1 MADQAE
7 NLREF
12 VRTRSERAR
21 VIAVSSGKGGVGKTN
36 TCVNLGIAL
45 AQRRHRVVLLDAD
58 LGLAN
63 VEVLLGINS
72 LYNLQHVICG
82 QQSMLDV
89 LTEGPGG
96 IHVVP
101 GSSGIAQIAD
111 LGPAARENV
120 LSGLEELQRHADF
133 ILIDTMAGI
142 GQNAVAFAIAADEV
156 LLVTTPEPSA
166 IVDAYA
172 TVKTIN
178 NQRPDAVFRVVVNQV
193 LNKQQAGAVAHKLS
207 DVTNR
212 FLERKVSFAGFIP
225 RDPRVMQAVM
235 QTAPYLLRYP
245 TAPASRAIGTIADRL
260 VQVGAVRR
268 QGGGFLQ
275 RVAETFGLVSNA

>member
-1 MADQAE
+1 MGDQAE
-7 NLREF
+7 NLRRF
-12 VRTRSERAR
+12 VQQRTHRAR

-45 AQRRHRVVLLDAD
+45 AQSGARVALLDAD

-72 LYNLQHVICG
+72 MYNLQHVVSG
-82 QQSMLDV
+82 QQSMMDV
-89 LTEGPGG
+89 VVNAPGG
-96 IHVVP
+96 IQVVP

-111 LGPAARENV
+111 LGPNARENV
-120 LSGLEELQRHADF
+120 LRGLEDLQMHTDF

-142 GQNAVAFAIAADEV
+142 GQNAVAFAVAADEV
-156 LLVTTPEPSA
+156 LLVTTPEPSS

-172 TVKTIN
+172 TVKTVF
-178 NQRPDAVFRVVVNQV
+178 NQRPDAQFHVIVNQV
-193 LNKQQAGAVAHKLS
+193 LNKQQAGAVAHKLA

-212 FLERKVSFAGFIP
+212 FLERNLHFAGFIP

-235 QTAPYLLRYP
+235 QTAPYILRYP
-245 TAPASRAIGTIADRL
+245 TAPASRAVETIAQRL
-260 VQVGAVRR
+260 RKPAQRPGSS
-268 QGGGFLQ
+268 FLK
-275 RVAETFGLVSNA
+275 RVAETFRIAKPA

>member
-1 MADQAE
+1 
-7 NLREF
+7 
-12 VRTRSERAR
+12 
-21 VIAVSSGKGGVGKTN
+21 
-36 TCVNLGIAL
+36 
-45 AQRRHRVVLLDAD
+45 VVLLDAD

-89 LTEGPGG
+89 LTEGPGAAFRSC
-96 IHVVP
+96 P

-193 LNKQQAGAVAHKLS
+193 LNKQQAAAVAHKLS
-207 DVTNR
+207 DVSNR

-245 TAPASRAIGTIADRL
+245 SAPASRAIGTIAERL
-260 VQVGAVRR
+260 VQAGAVRR
-268 QGGGFLQ
+268 AGGGFLQ